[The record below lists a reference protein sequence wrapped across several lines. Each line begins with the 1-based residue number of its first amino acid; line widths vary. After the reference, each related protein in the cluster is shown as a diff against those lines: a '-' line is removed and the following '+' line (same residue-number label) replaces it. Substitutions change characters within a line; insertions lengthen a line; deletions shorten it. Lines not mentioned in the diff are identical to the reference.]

1 MLFDDPKICALYLN
15 DALDKSEAGAVAEA
29 LRNIRRAN
37 QIKARSLNAGCH
49 MHLAELFDILES
61 TGVRLVAVPA
71 RAPEAGATPPRE
83 PETAPRR
90 TGT

>member
-15 DALDKSEAGAVAEA
+15 DALDKSEAGAVADA

-37 QIKARSLNAGCH
+37 KIKSESLNGGRH

-61 TGVRLVAVPA
+61 TGVRLVAVPMRQSDRGA
-71 RAPEAGATPPRE
+71 AGPEDKLAI
-83 PETAPRR
+83 RR
-90 TGT
+90 TG

>member
-37 QIKARSLNAGCH
+37 KIKSESLNGGRH

-61 TGVRLVAVPA
+61 TGVRLVAVPTRQA
-71 RAPEAGATPPRE
+71 EQSDAGPDGGIAI
-83 PETAPRR
+83 RR
-90 TGT
+90 TG